1 MNPSSQYQPV
11 VNLPAI
17 KPPQIQLQQQRPAG
31 SSAIAV
37 LLPTKTT
44 QLPEALRGLN
54 AELNGALELARQHGD
69 FKGRPGDV
77 AVCPLDHP
85 SRRLL
90 LGGLGQ
96 SESLDADQIRWTA
109 ASIARKARQLRLRG
123 VSIYLQSMESIFVS
137 NPQLLEALAEG
148 LTLGCFE
155 YTPFKAAEKEAGDV
169 KATPATMPTFH
180 LILTTGKR
188 HTLFHQAIATGT
200 TIAQSANYAR
210 YLACHPG
217 NVVNPAT
224 LVREAR
230 ALARNTGLRVEIID
244 HNKAVALGMG
254 GLLSVGQGSASPPAL
269 ILLEYKPPSI
279 PRAGRSAKPVV
290 LVGKAVTFDTGGI
303 SIKPA
308 PDMGLMKFDKCG
320 GMAVLGAMKAIAALQ
335 LPIPVIGAIPTA
347 ENSVD
352 ALAYRPGDIIRMY
365 NGKTVEVTNTDAEGR
380 LILADA
386 VNYVCRRY
394 HPGAVIDL
402 ATLTGGVIV
411 ALGSVYAGL
420 MSNRQ
425 TLAQALQS
433 AGTYSG
439 EWLWPLPLH
448 DRYATLLES
457 PHADIANSGPREAHP
472 IQGGMFLRHF
482 VPAKI
487 PWAHLD
493 IAGTSHPKKDDR
505 YLVGKSASGFGV
517 RLLVEYLRH
526 HHGQEQTPTSPR

>member
-1 MNPSSQYQPV
+1 MNQSAPYQPV

-17 KPPQIQLQQQRPAG
+17 KPPQIQLRNDRPAG
-31 SSAIAV
+31 STAIAV
-37 LLPTKTT
+37 LLPAKTT
-44 QLPEALRGLN
+44 HLPDALRSLN
-54 AELNGALELARQHGD
+54 GELNGALEMARQNGD
-69 FKGRPGDV
+69 FKGKSGEI

-90 LGGLGQ
+90 LGGLGK
-96 SESLDADQIRWTA
+96 SESLDADQVRWTA
-109 ASIARKARQLRLRG
+109 AAIARKARQLRLHG

-137 NPQLLEALAEG
+137 HPRFLEALAEG

-155 YTPFKAAEKEAGDV
+155 YAPFKAAEKDDGDRNAPWGTV
-169 KATPATMPTFH
+169 PIFH
-180 LILTTGKR
+180 LILAAGKL
-188 HTLFHQAIATGT
+188 HTPFRQAIAIGT
-200 TIAQSANYAR
+200 TVAQGANYAR
-210 YLACHPG
+210 YIACHPG
-217 NVVNPAT
+217 NVVNPTT

-230 ALARNTGLRVEIID
+230 ALARTSGLRLEIID
-244 HNKAVALGMG
+244 HKKAQALGMG

-269 ILLEYKPPSI
+269 ILLEYKPPAV
-279 PRAGRSAKPVV
+279 PRHRGSPKPVV

-308 PDMGLMKFDKCG
+308 ADMGLMKFDKCG

-335 LPIPVIGAIPTA
+335 LPVPVIGAIPTA

-352 ALAYRPGDIIRMY
+352 AMAYRPGDIIRMF

-386 VNYVCRRY
+386 INYVCRRY
-394 HPGAVIDL
+394 HPAAVIDM

-411 ALGSVYAGL
+411 ALGTVYAGL
-420 MSNRQ
+420 MSNRED
-425 TLAQALQS
+425 LARALQS

-448 DRYATLLES
+448 DRYAALLES

-482 VPAKI
+482 VPAEI

-493 IAGTSHPKKDDR
+493 IAGTAHPKKDDR

-517 RLLVEYLRH
+517 RLLLEYLRH
-526 HHGQEQTPTSPR
+526 HHP